1 MKLTRRGFVKSA
13 GFGTAAGLLGGS
25 SLISSPLLAQAR
37 SDHHAGRYDGGEI
50 HLNQNESGRGP
61 GPKTLEAIR
70 RYTNYR
76 VGRGYAPDFVPELQ
90 HTIASRFD
98 VPDNHVLLASG
109 STWLLQAATR
119 AWCSADKP
127 LVTAGPTFATSEAT
141 AHRIGA
147 AVRQIPLDLEA
158 KLDLDA
164 MVAVSKGAGLVYFCN
179 PNNPS
184 GTVHSPQAIETAVR
198 TVLAA
203 SPETHVHLDEAYIEY
218 ADPAKMQTGHPL
230 TREFSNVFV
239 TRSFSKAHALA
250 GMRIGYALA
259 QPETLSEIRNAWGM
273 GDVAMLSAVAALT
286 AFEDVEHL
294 EWEREENTRVRDFVV
309 GALADL
315 GFDTPES
322 HTNHI
327 FPNLRQPASNVRTL
341 CQQHKVL
348 VGRDFP
354 PLENTHCRISLGT
367 MAEMQIAV
375 DVFRKVLS

>member
-1 MKLTRRGFVKSA
+1 MKITRRGFVKSA
-13 GFGTAAGLLGGS
+13 GFGTAAGLIGGS
-25 SLISSPLLAQAR
+25 TIISSPVFAQAR
-37 SDHHAGRYDGGEI
+37 SDHHAGVFDRGEI

-70 RYTNYR
+70 KYTNYR

-90 HTIASRFD
+90 DAIASRFD
-98 VPDNHVLLASG
+98 VPRNHVLLASG
-109 STWLLQAATR
+109 STWLLQASVR
-119 AWCSADKP
+119 AYCNADKP
-127 LVTAGPTFATSEAT
+127 LVTAGPTFSTSEGT
-141 AHRIGA
+141 ARQIGA
-147 AVRQIPLDLEA
+147 PIKQLPLDKDA

-184 GTVHSPQAIETAVR
+184 GTVHSPQAIEKAVR
-198 TVLAA
+198 AVLAE
-203 SPETHVHLDEAYIEY
+203 SPDTHIHLDEAYIDY

-230 TREFSNVFV
+230 TKEFKNVFI

-259 QPETLSEIRNAWGM
+259 QPETLQEIRGAWGM

-294 EWEREENTRVRDFVV
+294 EWEREENTRVRNFVV

-315 GFDTPES
+315 GYDTPES

-327 FPNLRQPASNVRTL
+327 FPNLKQPAANVRNL
-341 CQQHKVL
+341 CSPHKVI

-354 PLENTHCRISLGT
+354 PLQHTHCRISLGS
-367 MAEMQIAV
+367 MEEMQVAV
-375 DVFRKVLS
+375 DVFRKVLG